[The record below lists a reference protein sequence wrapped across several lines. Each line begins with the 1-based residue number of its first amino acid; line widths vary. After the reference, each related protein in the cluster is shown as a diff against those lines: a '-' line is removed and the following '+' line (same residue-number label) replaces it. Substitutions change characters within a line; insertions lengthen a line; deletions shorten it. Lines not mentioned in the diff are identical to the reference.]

1 MMRRLAP
8 IAALS
13 PVLLVALA
21 LAAPA
26 PVQSAST
33 TQGVYTEA
41 QAAAGA
47 ELYGAVCATCH
58 GKMLEGTYEIPAL
71 RGRFMGNWG
80 RAPISSLF
88 DYVSTAMPQMAPGSL
103 SAEDNAKI
111 IAFLLKS
118 NGMPAG
124 TKALPASAEA
134 LKAISFDPAGAA
146 K

>member
-1 MMRRLAP
+1 MRRFTQ

-13 PVLLVALA
+13 PLLLVALA
-21 LAAPA
+21 FASPG

-33 TQGVYTEA
+33 AQGVYTEA

-47 ELYGAVCATCH
+47 ELYGAVCAQCH
-58 GKMLEGTYEIPAL
+58 GRMLEGTFEIPAL
-71 RGRFMGNWG
+71 QGRFMGNWG

-103 SAEDNAKI
+103 SPEDNAKI

-124 TKALPASAEA
+124 AKPLPASPEA
-134 LKAISFDPAGAA
+134 LKTISFDPAGAA